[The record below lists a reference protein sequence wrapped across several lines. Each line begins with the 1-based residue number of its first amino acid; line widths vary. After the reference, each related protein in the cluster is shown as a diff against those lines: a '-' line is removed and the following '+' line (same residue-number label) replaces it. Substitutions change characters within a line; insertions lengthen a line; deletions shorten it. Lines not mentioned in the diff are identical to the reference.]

1 MAKGLFQRISG
12 KNGEVRIE
20 ELGVLVGTFKHWT
33 LTRRGDGDP
42 DGEGLYD
49 LYAVFSY
56 VNPHLWDDDDYE
68 RVTEII
74 IGKQTFGVVQQDGYG
89 SSIEG
94 RHTLRMQGVRLDVT
108 EAAQ

>member
-12 KNGEVRIE
+12 KQGEVRIE
-20 ELGVLVGTFKHWT
+20 ELGVLVGTFRSWT

-42 DGEGLYD
+42 GGKGLYD

-56 VNPHLWDDDDYE
+56 VNPHLWDDEYQ
-68 RVTEII
+68 RTMEIN
-74 IGKQTFGVVQQDGYG
+74 IGKQVYDVIQEDGYG
-89 SSIEG
+89 TTLDG
-94 RHTLRMQGVRLDVT
+94 RRTLKMQGVRLHVH